1 MGGGKAGALGR
12 VEEKLEAAA
21 AGGRHYEA
29 QQLCLTLAARKRR
42 RDPGAAREILERGAA
57 RLLAHGHAGEGA
69 DLGIELV
76 KLLEVRRAPAPPA
89 VAARTPPSRA
99 ASFECHL
106 PPLSPFPPLPPPP
119 PPRPPPPSQP
129 GGEGAAAFK
138 GTMSGRG
145 AQADVRG
152 GARRDSNRTKT
163 MRRCRTRRRHE
174 CCGCFGRSCRTGR
187 GRCGQ
192 LSSGSR

>member
-1 MGGGKAGALGR
+1 MAGGRAGALGR

-21 AGGRHYEA
+21 AGGRYYEA

-89 VAARTPPSRA
+89 VAARTPPSHR
-99 ASFECHL
+99 
-106 PPLSPFPPLPPPP
+106 
-119 PPRPPPPSQP
+119 PRPPALPPHP
-129 GGEGAAAFK
+129 
-138 GTMSGRG
+138 TRGRG
-145 AQADVRG
+145 GSELSRG
-152 GARRDSNRTKT
+152 PCPGAGRRLTS
-163 MRRCRTRRRHE
+163 E
-174 CCGCFGRSCRTGR
+174 VGRGVVRTGR
-187 GRCGQ
+187 K
-192 LSSGSR
+192 L

>member
-21 AGGRHYEA
+21 AAGRHYEA

-76 KLLEVRRAPAPPA
+76 KLLEVRRAPAPPPS
-89 VAARTPPSRA
+89 PPI
-99 ASFECHL
+99 
-106 PPLSPFPPLPPPP
+106 PT
-119 PPRPPPPSQP
+119 
-129 GGEGAAAFK
+129 GG
-138 GTMSGRG
+138 GRG
-145 AQADVRG
+145 GSFQGDHVRAR
-152 GARRDSNRTKT
+152 GA
-163 MRRCRTRRRHE
+163 
-174 CCGCFGRSCRTGR
+174 G
-187 GRCGQ
+187 
-192 LSSGSR
+192 

>member
-106 PPLSPFPPLPPPP
+106 PPLPPSPPPP
-119 PPRPPPPSQP
+119 TAPAPPPSP
-129 GGEGAAAFK
+129 PIPTGG
-138 GTMSGRG
+138 GRG
-145 AQADVRG
+145 GSFQGDHVRAR
-152 GARRDSNRTKT
+152 GA
-163 MRRCRTRRRHE
+163 
-174 CCGCFGRSCRTGR
+174 G
-187 GRCGQ
+187 
-192 LSSGSR
+192 